1 MKKLTETQI
10 TELKEKFSAMTDRD
24 SLLDLLNWILAT
36 QKQEEINV
44 KDFINFINPKFSG
57 DKRYHSFSIKKKSG
71 GERIINAPSAVL
83 GHILNAIYILIGVLA
98 EEKIHPKA
106 MGFVQGKSVVD
117 NAKLHLEKNYV
128 YNIDLQDFFHSFDI
142 FQVKNIFMKEPFF
155 LSEEKEPLAFLLA
168 SACTHPLEINGK
180 TKAVLPQ
187 GSPTSPILT
196 NIICKKMDFQ
206 LDKLAKKY
214 KAVYSRYADD
224 ISFSSNKSIFKNPDF
239 LKELDTIITKNGLTI
254 NPKKTRLQKKT
265 QRQEVTGLTVNEK
278 VNTSRR
284 YVKQIRSWL
293 YLIETYGIEKAE
305 TIFRK
310 DYIREKGHIKIH
322 NNPMLR
328 VIYGKLLYL
337 RMVKGAEDS
346 TYLKLAQRLDK
357 ICGFDTD
364 KILKVWEEKGATE
377 AEKLFRKQ
385 LINKFINIQGFY
397 KDVDG
402 KLDEFFV
409 STENIF

>member
-1 MKKLTETQI
+1 MKTLTETQI
-10 TELKEKFSAMTDRD
+10 TELKEKFSAMTNRD
-24 SLLDLLNWILAT
+24 SLLDLLNWILIT

-44 KDFINFINPKFSG
+44 KNFIYFINPKFSG
-57 DKRYHSFSIKKKSG
+57 DKRYRSFSIKKKSG
-71 GERIINAPSAVL
+71 GERIINAPNAVFGSIL
-83 GHILNAIYILIGVLA
+83 DAIHILLNIFA
-98 EEKIHPKA
+98 EEEIHPKA

-117 NAKLHLEKNYV
+117 NAKLHLGRNYV

-142 FQVKNIFMKEPFF
+142 WQVKKVFMQEPFS
-155 LSEEKEPLAFLLA
+155 LSGEKEPLAFLLA
-168 SACTHPLEINGK
+168 SACTHPLEIEGK
-180 TKAVLPQ
+180 TKQVLPQ

-196 NIICKKMDFQ
+196 NLICQKLDYQ

-224 ISFSSNKSIFKNPDF
+224 ISFSSNLSVFKKAEF
-239 LKELDTIITKNGLTI
+239 LQELETIISKNRLKI

-265 QRQEVTGLTVNEK
+265 QRQEVTGLSVNEK

-293 YLIETYGIEKAE
+293 YLIENYGIEKAE
-305 TIFRK
+305 SIFRK
-310 DYIREKGHIKIH
+310 DYIREKGHIKLH

-337 RMVKGAEDS
+337 RMVKGVEDS

-364 KILKVWEEKGATE
+364 EILKVWEEKGVAE
-377 AEKLFRKQ
+377 SEKLFREQ
-385 LINKFINIQGFY
+385 RINKSLAYKGFY
-397 KDVDG
+397 KLSD
-402 KLDEFFV
+402 K
-409 STENIF
+409 